1 MARIQLVRYWKRY
14 MRKGRHYCKRYS
26 LYPPVAIGD
35 QLDRPVDYVVRLF
48 GGLHRLTNIL
58 LRRRASSPPRTFGR
72 EYTDD
77 QTSKGC
83 C

>member
-14 MRKGRHYCKRYS
+14 MRKVRYHCKRHSMY
-26 LYPPVAIGD
+26 LQVAIGD
-35 QLDRPVDYVVRLF
+35 QLDRSVDYVVRLF

-58 LRRRASSPPRTFGR
+58 LRRRASPSPSKFGR

-77 QTSKGC
+77 
-83 C
+83 